1 MPANR
6 GEWALQGSNLRP
18 PACRSDNASVE
29 PHNHGNNGDAG
40 TVASSPR
47 ISGFIRGKRSSVA
60 GFVGATACLM
70 LLFPSCARSAP
81 MPKSPTTADV
91 KRLVPDYSRMLNIA
105 RCEQPTRGGKH
116 GVRWN
121 TPEGWR
127 FQGGYGFADTTWD
140 WKRPRYYPHD
150 AGLATW
156 QQQTLVADAVRD
168 AVGLRAWGCAGAY

>member
-121 TPEGWR
+121 THQHRGSTLRSRPVGPSEGL
-127 FQGGYGFADTTWD
+127 T
-140 WKRPRYYPHD
+140 PSL
-150 AGLATW
+150 LAE
-156 QQQTLVADAVRD
+156 VHASFK
-168 AVGLRAWGCAGAY
+168 